1 MRASAAERRHEA
13 GVQLWQEAEQFKQY
27 REDLTNEM
35 AFKLAILNNPILG
48 EMYLGQPVR
57 RDGKADIQRVLYS
70 PFPLKGNEI

>member
-1 MRASAAERRHEA
+1 MLISAAEKRHEA
-13 GVQLWQEAEQFKQY
+13 GIQLWEAAQQFKQY

-48 EMYLGQPVR
+48 ELYLGYPVR
-57 RDGKADIQRVLYS
+57 RDGKADIQRILYS